1 MSKLR
6 FPSNIIKQAQDLL
19 TGWNQIN
26 PVPTPNGIT
35 SAAFSADLTAATT
48 LDGQIAA
55 LEKQLT
61 DKRNL
66 RDALYAALW
75 EKMKRIRSVIKGTYG
90 DDSSQYEL
98 VGGTR
103 LSDRR
108 PYRRRPTTG

>member
-1 MSKLR
+1 MSKPR
-6 FPSNIIKQAQDLL
+6 FPSNLIKQAQDLL
-19 TGWNQIN
+19 TGWNQIT

-35 SAAFSADLTAATT
+35 TTAFSADITAAIA
-48 LDGQIAA
+48 LEGQIAA

-66 RDALYAALW
+66 RDAQYGAMW
-75 EKMKRIRSVIKGTYG
+75 DKMKRFRSMIRGTYG

-108 PYRRRPTTG
+108 PYRRKTTA